1 MENQIAHLMKTLDIS
16 EAEAKQML
24 ADDEAI
30 EKGADL
36 FPLSAEQQKASKQAR
51 ATGTRVYT
59 FTKRERK
66 PDEDKRKLI
75 EWLVEW
81 LADTNPIITNPERQ
95 IDFNYNGRH
104 FRIVLSAPRTP
115 YPQGVPFFIQRV

>member
-1 MENQIAHLMKTLDIS
+1 MEKQIAHLMKTLDLTED
-16 EAEAKQML
+16 EAREML

-36 FPLSAEQQKASKQAR
+36 FPLTAEQEKASKKAR
-51 ATGTRVYT
+51 STGTRTYT

-66 PDEDKRKLI
+66 PDEDKRFLI
-75 EWLVEW
+75 QTFASL
-81 LADTNPIITNPERQ
+81 LADEETIVTNPERQ

-104 FRIVLSAPRTP
+104 FRLVLSAPRTNP
-115 YPQGVPFFIQRV
+115 SK